1 MLTEREDAY
10 RVLLLWL
17 KDSAF
22 IKESGLPPF
31 AMELALGVCRRHL
44 YLEYFVKSLTKKL
57 PSLEARV
64 ILEMGLFQMFFMDV
78 PDYAAINDSVELAK
92 SANLGESIARL
103 VNAVLRTARRQGEP
117 ALPPQRVRRVS
128 IENSVP
134 EWLVRRWFDVYGGDR
149 AEVLAKATLER
160 PTEWIR
166 VNLQKTSAPV
176 LAEKLGITG
185 SSILYD
191 RYIEIPRDVGVKL
204 LLATPEFVNGLFSF
218 QNPSAYEV
226 VKLLDLKPG
235 IKVWDACAAPG
246 GKTALMA
253 EMDGSL
259 EILASDSSAS
269 RLEKM
274 QDLMNRLGLK
284 NIKTE
289 VLDLAASFDT
299 SLSSLTPS
307 ASDSKA
313 RSCQQVNLLSRHSPL
328 SSLLSEPRHVG
339 SAMSPQA
346 ASLRS
351 PLSSF
356 VSRLSSK
363 FDRILLDVP
372 CSNMGVIARRPE
384 SIYRLTPESI
394 NEIAELQY
402 KILENASTAL
412 ASGGR
417 IVYATCS
424 PDPAETTRIIARFL
438 KAHPEFVKVGEPVL
452 PGLKD
457 SRLDGF
463 FAQALEY
470 KK

>member
-1 MLTEREDAY
+1 MLTEREEAY

-17 KDSAF
+17 KDGSF
-22 IKESGLPPF
+22 IKESGLSPF

-92 SANLGESIARL
+92 SANLGESTARL

-128 IENSVP
+128 VENSVP

-149 AEVLAKATLER
+149 AEALAKATLER

-176 LAEKLGITG
+176 LAEKIGITG
-185 SSILYD
+185 ASILYD
-191 RYIEIPRDVGVKL
+191 RFIEIPRDVGVKL
-204 LLATPEFVNGLFSF
+204 LLALPEFVKGEFSF
-218 QNPSAYEV
+218 QNPSAFEV

-235 IKVWDACAAPG
+235 LKVWDACAAPG

-274 QDLMNRLGLK
+274 QDLMNRLGLT

-289 VLDLAASFDT
+289 VIDLAPAQAPAT
-299 SLSSLTPS
+299 SPQQSSLVSCLSSE
-307 ASDSKA
+307 A
-313 RSCQQVNLLSRHSPL
+313 
-328 SSLLSEPRHVG
+328 
-339 SAMSPQA
+339 
-346 ASLRS
+346 
-351 PLSSF
+351 
-356 VSRLSSK
+356 K

-384 SIYRLTPESI
+384 SVYRMTPESI
-394 NEIAELQY
+394 NEVAELQFR
-402 KILENASTAL
+402 ILENASTAL
-412 ASGGR
+412 APGGR
-417 IVYATCS
+417 LVYATCS
-424 PDPAETTRIIARFL
+424 PDPTETTRVIARFV

>member
-17 KDSAF
+17 KDGAF

-149 AEVLAKATLER
+149 AEALAKATLER

-185 SSILYD
+185 SSILYN

-226 VKLLDLKPG
+226 VKLLDLKSG
-235 IKVWDACAAPG
+235 LKVWDACAAPG

-299 SLSSLTPS
+299 SLSS
-307 ASDSKA
+307 
-313 RSCQQVNLLSRHSPL
+313 
-328 SSLLSEPRHVG
+328 
-339 SAMSPQA
+339 
-346 ASLRS
+346 
-351 PLSSF
+351 
-356 VSRLSSK
+356 K

-412 ASGGR
+412 APGGR

-424 PDPAETTRIIARFL
+424 PDPAETTRVIARFL

>member
-1 MLTEREDAY
+1 ML
-10 RVLLLWL
+10 WQ
-17 KDSAF
+17 KDGSF
-22 IKESGLPPF
+22 IKESGLSPF

-92 SANLGESIARL
+92 SANLGESTARL

-128 IENSVP
+128 VENSVP

-149 AEVLAKATLER
+149 AEALAKATLER

-176 LAEKLGITG
+176 LAEKIGITG
-185 SSILYD
+185 ASILYD
-191 RYIEIPRDVGVKL
+191 RFIEIPRDVGVKL
-204 LLATPEFVNGLFSF
+204 LLALPEFVKGQFSF
-218 QNPSAYEV
+218 QNPSAFEV

-235 IKVWDACAAPG
+235 LKVWDACAAPG

-253 EMDGSL
+253 EMDSSL

-274 QDLMNRLGLK
+274 QDLMNRLGLT

-289 VLDLAASFDT
+289 VIDLAPAQAPAT
-299 SLSSLTPS
+299 SPQQSTPSSLTPS

-313 RSCQQVNLLSRHSPL
+313 RSCQQVNLLSRH
-328 SSLLSEPRHVG
+328 
-339 SAMSPQA
+339 
-346 ASLRS
+346 S

-384 SIYRLTPESI
+384 SVYRMTPESI
-394 NEIAELQY
+394 NEVAELQF
-402 KILENASTAL
+402 KILENASAAL
-412 ASGGR
+412 APGGR
-417 IVYATCS
+417 LVYATCS
-424 PDPAETTRIIARFL
+424 PDPTETTRVIARFV

>member
-1 MLTEREDAY
+1 M
-10 RVLLLWL
+10 LWL
-17 KDSAF
+17 KDGSF
-22 IKESGLPPF
+22 IKEGGLSPF

-44 YLEYFVKSLTKKL
+44 YLEYFVKSLTKKM

-78 PDYAAINDSVELAK
+78 PDYAAINDCVELAK
-92 SANLGESIARL
+92 SVNLGESTARL

-134 EWLVRRWFDVYGGDR
+134 EWLVRRWFDVYGGEQ

-166 VNLQKTSAPV
+166 VNLQKTNAPV

-191 RYIEIPRDVGVKL
+191 RYIEVPRDVGVKL
-204 LLATPEFVNGLFSF
+204 LLATPEFVKGQFSF
-218 QNPSAYEV
+218 QNPSAFEV
-226 VKLLDLKPG
+226 IKLLDLKPG
-235 IKVWDACAAPG
+235 LKVWDACAAPG

-274 QDLMNRLGLK
+274 QDLMNRLGLT

-289 VLDLAASFDT
+289 TIDLAT
-299 SLSSLTPS
+299 SLSQNSKG
-307 ASDSKA
+307 ASGDRA
-313 RSCQQVNLLSRHSPL
+313 Q
-328 SSLLSEPRHVG
+328 G
-339 SAMSPQA
+339 SM
-346 ASLRS
+346 R
-351 PLSSF
+351 
-356 VSRLSSK
+356 

-384 SIYRLTPESI
+384 SVYRMTPESI
-394 NEIAELQY
+394 NEIAELQF

-412 ASGGR
+412 APGGR
-417 IVYATCS
+417 LVYATCS
-424 PDPAETTRIIARFL
+424 PDPTETTRVIARFV
-438 KAHPEFVKVGEPVL
+438 KAHPEFVKVGDPVL

-463 FAQALEY
+463 FAQALEF

>member
-1 MLTEREDAY
+1 MLNEREDAF

-17 KDSAF
+17 KDGSF
-22 IKESGLPPF
+22 IKESGLSPF

-44 YLEYFVKSLTKKL
+44 YLEYFVKSLTKKM
-57 PSLEARV
+57 PSREACV

-78 PDYAAINDSVELAK
+78 PDYAAINASVELAK
-92 SANLGESIARL
+92 SANLGESTARL
-103 VNAVLRTARRQGEP
+103 VNAVLRSARRQGEP

-128 IENSVP
+128 VENSVP

-149 AEVLAKATLER
+149 AEALAKATLDR

-185 SSILYD
+185 ASILYD
-191 RYIEIPRDVGVKL
+191 RYIEVPRDVGVKL

-226 VKLLDLKPG
+226 VKLLDLKPDL
-235 IKVWDACAAPG
+235 KVWDACAAPG

-253 EMDGSL
+253 EMDSSL
-259 EILASDSSAS
+259 EILASDSSSS

-274 QDLMNRLGLK
+274 QDLMTRLGLK

-289 VLDLAASFDT
+289 VLDLAPPQASAT
-299 SLSSLTPS
+299 SPQQSTLSSLTPS

-313 RSCQQVNLLSRHSPL
+313 RSCQQVNLLSRH
-328 SSLLSEPRHVG
+328 
-339 SAMSPQA
+339 
-346 ASLRS
+346 S

-384 SIYRLTPESI
+384 SVYRMTPEAI
-394 NEIAELQY
+394 NEIAELQF

-412 ASGGR
+412 APGGR
-417 IVYATCS
+417 LVYATCS
-424 PDPAETTRIIARFL
+424 PDPTETTRVIARFV

-457 SRLDGF
+457 SRFDGF

>member
-1 MLTEREDAY
+1 MLTEREEAY

-17 KDSAF
+17 KDGSF
-22 IKESGLPPF
+22 IKEGGLSPF

-44 YLEYFVKSLTKKL
+44 YLEYFVKSLTKKM

-78 PDYAAINDSVELAK
+78 PDYAAINDCVELAK
-92 SANLGESIARL
+92 SVNLGESTARL

-134 EWLVRRWFDVYGGDR
+134 EWLVRRWFDVYGGEQ

-166 VNLQKTSAPV
+166 VNLQKTNAPV

-191 RYIEIPRDVGVKL
+191 RYIEVPRDVGVKL
-204 LLATPEFVNGLFSF
+204 LLATPEFVKGQFSF
-218 QNPSAYEV
+218 QNPSAFEV
-226 VKLLDLKPG
+226 IKLLDLKPG
-235 IKVWDACAAPG
+235 LKVWDACAAPG

-274 QDLMNRLGLK
+274 QDLMNRLGLT

-289 VLDLAASFDT
+289 TIDLAT
-299 SLSSLTPS
+299 SLSQNSKG
-307 ASDSKA
+307 ASGDRA
-313 RSCQQVNLLSRHSPL
+313 Q
-328 SSLLSEPRHVG
+328 G
-339 SAMSPQA
+339 SM
-346 ASLRS
+346 R
-351 PLSSF
+351 
-356 VSRLSSK
+356 

-384 SIYRLTPESI
+384 SVYRMTPESI
-394 NEIAELQY
+394 NEIAELQF

-412 ASGGR
+412 APGGR
-417 IVYATCS
+417 LVYATCS
-424 PDPAETTRIIARFL
+424 PDPTETTRVIARFV
-438 KAHPEFVKVGEPVL
+438 KAHPEFVKVGDPVL

-463 FAQALEY
+463 FAQALEF

>member
-17 KDSAF
+17 KDGAF

-103 VNAVLRTARRQGEP
+103 VNAVLRTARRQGAP

-149 AEVLAKATLER
+149 AEALAKATLER

-204 LLATPEFVNGLFSF
+204 LLATPEFVKGEFSF
-218 QNPSAYEV
+218 QNPSAFEV

-235 IKVWDACAAPG
+235 MKVWDACAAPG

-253 EMDGSL
+253 EMDSSL
-259 EILASDSSAS
+259 EILASDSSIS

-289 VLDLAASFDT
+289 VLDLAAVPQTAKLSELAASPTVSDM

-313 RSCQQVNLLSRHSPL
+313 RSCQQVNLLSR
-328 SSLLSEPRHVG
+328 
-339 SAMSPQA
+339 
-346 ASLRS
+346 RS

-356 VSRLSSK
+356 VSRLSSETK

-384 SIYRLTPESI
+384 SVYRMTPESI
-394 NEIAELQY
+394 NEIAELQFQ
-402 KILENASTAL
+402 ILENASTAL
-412 ASGGR
+412 APNGR
-417 IVYATCS
+417 LVYATCS
-424 PDPAETTRIIARFL
+424 PDPTETTRVIARFL
-438 KAHPEFVKVGEPVL
+438 KVHPEFEKIGEPVL
-452 PGLKD
+452 PGQKD

-463 FAQALEY
+463 YAQALEY

>member
-1 MLTEREDAY
+1 MLTEREEAF

-17 KDSAF
+17 EEGSF
-22 IKESGLPPF
+22 IKESGLSPF

-44 YLEYFVKSLTKKL
+44 YLEYFVKSLTKKM

-64 ILEMGLFQMFFMDV
+64 VLEMGLFQMFFMDV
-78 PDYAAINDSVELAK
+78 PDYAAINASVELAK
-92 SANLGESIARL
+92 SARLGESTARL
-103 VNAVLRTARRQGEP
+103 VNAVLHAARRQGEP

-149 AEVLAKATLER
+149 AEALAKATLER

-176 LAEKLGITG
+176 LAEKIGITG

-191 RYIEIPRDVGVKL
+191 RYIEVPRDVGVKL
-204 LLATPEFVNGLFSF
+204 LLALPEFANGHFSF

-235 IKVWDACAAPG
+235 MKVWDACAAPG

-253 EMDGSL
+253 EMDSSL
-259 EILASDSSAS
+259 EILASDSSTS

-274 QDLMNRLGLK
+274 QDLMNRLGLT

-289 VLDLAASFDT
+289 IIDLAAQDSASSRSASNSALDSIASARLQNDNGN
-299 SLSSLTPS
+299 SLSSET
-307 ASDSKA
+307 
-313 RSCQQVNLLSRHSPL
+313 
-328 SSLLSEPRHVG
+328 
-339 SAMSPQA
+339 
-346 ASLRS
+346 
-351 PLSSF
+351 
-356 VSRLSSK
+356 K

-384 SIYRLTPESI
+384 SVYRMTPESI
-394 NEIAELQY
+394 NEIAELQF

-412 ASGGR
+412 APGGR
-417 IVYATCS
+417 LVYATCS
-424 PDPAETTRIIARFL
+424 PDPSETTRVIARFL
-438 KAHPEFVKVGEPVL
+438 KAHPEFEKVGNPVL
-452 PGLKD
+452 PGMKD

>member
-17 KDSAF
+17 KDGSF
-22 IKESGLPPF
+22 IKESGLSPF

-44 YLEYFVKSLTKKL
+44 YLEYFVKSLTKKM

-78 PDYAAINDSVELAK
+78 PDYAAINACVELAK
-92 SANLGESIARL
+92 SANLGESTARL
-103 VNAVLRTARRQGEP
+103 VNAVLRTARRNGEP

-128 IENSVP
+128 VENSVP

-149 AEVLAKATLER
+149 AEALAKATLER

-185 SSILYD
+185 ASILYD

-226 VKLLDLKPG
+226 IKLLDLKPG
-235 IKVWDACAAPG
+235 LKVWDACAAPG

-253 EMDGSL
+253 EMDSSL

-274 QDLMNRLGLK
+274 QDLMNRLGLT

-289 VLDLAASFDT
+289 VIDLAAE
-299 SLSSLTPS
+299 PQAS
-307 ASDSKA
+307 AT
-313 RSCQQVNLLSRHSPL
+313 
-328 SSLLSEPRHVG
+328 
-339 SAMSPQA
+339 SPQH
-346 ASLRS
+346 
-351 PLSSF
+351 
-356 VSRLSSK
+356 SSK

-384 SIYRLTPESI
+384 SVYRITPESI
-394 NEIAELQY
+394 NEIAELQF
-402 KILENASTAL
+402 KILENASNVL
-412 ASGGR
+412 APGGR
-417 IVYATCS
+417 LVYATCS
-424 PDPAETTRIIARFL
+424 PDPTETTRVVARFL
-438 KAHPEFVKVGEPVL
+438 KAHPEFEKAGEPVL

>member
-1 MLTEREDAY
+1 MLNEREDAF

-17 KDSAF
+17 KDGLF
-22 IKESGLPPF
+22 IKESGLSPF

-44 YLEYFVKSLTKKL
+44 YLEYFVKSLTKKM
-57 PSLEARV
+57 PSREACV

-78 PDYAAINDSVELAK
+78 PDYAAINASVELAK
-92 SANLGESIARL
+92 SANLGESTARL
-103 VNAVLRTARRQGEP
+103 VNAVLRSARRQGEP

-128 IENSVP
+128 VENSVP

-149 AEVLAKATLER
+149 AEELAKATLDR

-185 SSILYD
+185 ASILYD
-191 RYIEIPRDVGVKL
+191 RYIEVPRDVGVKL
-204 LLATPEFVNGLFSF
+204 LLAMPEFVNGLFSF

-235 IKVWDACAAPG
+235 LKVWDACAAPG

-253 EMDGSL
+253 EMDSSL
-259 EILASDSSAS
+259 EILASDSSSS

-274 QDLMNRLGLK
+274 QDLMTRLGLK

-289 VLDLAASFDT
+289 VLDLAPPQASAT
-299 SLSSLTPS
+299 SPQQSTLSSLTPS

-313 RSCQQVNLLSRHSPL
+313 RSCQQVNLLSRH
-328 SSLLSEPRHVG
+328 
-339 SAMSPQA
+339 
-346 ASLRS
+346 S

-384 SIYRLTPESI
+384 SVYRMTPDAI
-394 NEIAELQY
+394 NEIAELQF

-412 ASGGR
+412 APGGR
-417 IVYATCS
+417 LVYATCS
-424 PDPAETTRIIARFL
+424 PDPTETTRVIARFV
-438 KAHPEFVKVGEPVL
+438 KAHPEFVKVGEPAL

-457 SRLDGF
+457 SRFDGF

>member
-1 MLTEREDAY
+1 MLTEREETY

-17 KDSAF
+17 KDGSF
-22 IKESGLPPF
+22 IKESGLSPF

-44 YLEYFVKSLTKKL
+44 YLEYFVKSLTKKM
-57 PSLEARV
+57 PSREACV

-78 PDYAAINDSVELAK
+78 PDYAAINASVELAK
-92 SANLGESIARL
+92 SANLGESTARL

-117 ALPPQRVRRVS
+117 KLPPQRVRRVS
-128 IENSVP
+128 VENSVP

-149 AEVLAKATLER
+149 AEALAKATLER

-185 SSILYD
+185 ASILYD

-226 VKLLDLKPG
+226 VKLLELKPG
-235 IKVWDACAAPG
+235 LKVWDACAAPG

-253 EMDGSL
+253 EMDHSL

-274 QDLMNRLGLK
+274 QDLMNRLGLT

-289 VLDLAASFDT
+289 TIDLAAQ
-299 SLSSLTPS
+299 
-307 ASDSKA
+307 DS
-313 RSCQQVNLLSRHSPL
+313 
-328 SSLLSEPRHVG
+328 
-339 SAMSPQA
+339 A
-346 ASLRS
+346 AS
-351 PLSSF
+351 
-356 VSRLSSK
+356 RLASNSEFT

-384 SIYRLTPESI
+384 SVYRITPESI
-394 NEIAELQY
+394 NEIAELQF

-412 ASGGR
+412 APGGR
-417 IVYATCS
+417 LVYATCS
-424 PDPAETTRIIARFL
+424 PDPTETTRVVARFL
-438 KAHPEFVKVGEPVL
+438 KTHPEFEKVGEPVL

>member
-17 KDSAF
+17 KDGAF

-31 AMELALGVCRRHL
+31 AMEIALGVCRRHL
-44 YLEYFVKSLTKKL
+44 YLEYFIKSLTKKL

-92 SANLGESIARL
+92 SANLGESVARL
-103 VNAVLRTARRQGEP
+103 VNAVLRSARRQGEP

-149 AEVLAKATLER
+149 AEALAKATLER

-176 LAEKLGITG
+176 LAERLGITG

-191 RYIEIPRDVGVKL
+191 RYIEVPRDVGVKL
-204 LLATPEFVNGLFSF
+204 LLATPEFVQGLFSF

-226 VKLLDLKPG
+226 VKLLDLKSG
-235 IKVWDACAAPG
+235 MKVWDACAAPG

-259 EILASDSSAS
+259 DILATDSSTS

-274 QDLMNRLGLK
+274 QDLMNRLGLT

-289 VLDLAASFDT
+289 TIDLSTDVT
-299 SLSSLTPS
+299 S
-307 ASDSKA
+307 
-313 RSCQQVNLLSRHSPL
+313 
-328 SSLLSEPRHVG
+328 
-339 SAMSPQA
+339 
-346 ASLRS
+346 
-351 PLSSF
+351 
-356 VSRLSSK
+356 SSK

-384 SIYRLTPESI
+384 SVYRLTPESI
-394 NEIAELQY
+394 NEIAELQF
-402 KILENASTAL
+402 KILENASMAL
-412 ASGGR
+412 APDGR

-424 PDPAETTRIIARFL
+424 PDPTETTRVIARFV

>member
-1 MLTEREDAY
+1 MLTEREEAF
-10 RVLLLWL
+10 RVLLLWQR
-17 KDSAF
+17 DGSF
-22 IKESGLPPF
+22 IKESGLSPF

-92 SANLGESIARL
+92 SANLGESTARL

-128 IENSVP
+128 VENSVP

-149 AEVLAKATLER
+149 AEALAKATLER

-176 LAEKLGITG
+176 LAEKIGITG
-185 SSILYD
+185 ASILYD
-191 RYIEIPRDVGVKL
+191 RFIEIPRDVGVKL
-204 LLATPEFVNGLFSF
+204 LLALPEFVKGEFSF
-218 QNPSAYEV
+218 QNPSAFEV

-235 IKVWDACAAPG
+235 LKVWDACAAPG

-253 EMDGSL
+253 EMDSSL

-274 QDLMNRLGLK
+274 QDLMNRLGLT

-289 VLDLAASFDT
+289 VIDLVPASAT
-299 SLSSLTPS
+299 APQHSSLSSL
-307 ASDSKA
+307 
-313 RSCQQVNLLSRHSPL
+313 
-328 SSLLSEPRHVG
+328 
-339 SAMSPQA
+339 
-346 ASLRS
+346 
-351 PLSSF
+351 

-384 SIYRLTPESI
+384 SVYRMTPESI
-394 NEIAELQY
+394 NEVAELQF
-402 KILENASTAL
+402 KILENASAAL
-412 ASGGR
+412 APGGR
-417 IVYATCS
+417 LVYATCS
-424 PDPAETTRIIARFL
+424 PDPTETTRVIARFV